1 MRWVQQGYRQKGGS
15 VPMTKL
21 CRWFGVARRTAYYSQ
36 SILQPA
42 APASVAE
49 EMNQNAVY
57 AATLIA

>member
-1 MRWVQQGYRQKGGS
+1 M
-15 VPMTKL
+15 PMTKL